1 MCEKKDIPYKLFK
14 IRTLPFTIFINL
26 RRLFTCLNLYFL
38 FYERVPLWGLCDNR
52 KMKCRS
58 HYRDLPGLSDFSSFE
73 RASGHPVHAIR
84 KVAPASDIFH
94 FCCCISHQ
102 VLSNKQSHIVE
113 TMWWAFIY
121 QIVLLILAGPS
132 RKLWTATGQGLL
144 DMLLVLLGPTDESG
158 IFPVEMIEI
167 HESRQERKMTFE
179 A

>member
-1 MCEKKDIPYKLFK
+1 VCLCVYVSVCLHSVSVHVSPIMSLPLCVCVWL
-14 IRTLPFTIFINL
+14 TL
-26 RRLFTCLNLYFL
+26 CL
-38 FYERVPLWGLCDNR
+38 PLWGLCDNR

-73 RASGHPVHAIR
+73 RARGHPVHAIR

-144 DMLLVLLGPTDESG
+144 DMLLVLLGPADESG
-158 IFPVEMIEI
+158 IFPIEMIEI
-167 HESRQERKMTFE
+167 HESKQERKMTFE